1 MLKSASQWGSHSR
14 TELTRYGTCASG
26 KSSKANPKAVK
37 TQCVFADGTSI
48 LVSNFLAS
56 FIRAGDDLLFSLELE
71 AADSST
77 EIYIRS
83 ANPGAKRRDLFQTQ
97 IGYASRPRKDKRNNL
112 FVSTEV
118 SNPRLGVSAIYLPNE
133 PLRDY
138 FYVGNRHRAWDRQPS
153 LYELLQVDRN
163 ASPADLRLAF
173 KLRTLEL
180 RMAQS
185 AHKNLA
191 ALERAFNILARP
203 ELRACYDALL
213 DDPAFPTLFPYGGF
227 GSLLAAGDIS
237 HDGSTFYASRILSFL
252 PEQKFKHFRAP
263 LRKVAF
269 YNDRAIYRDSRR
281 KLEVLFDQ
289 TSLPLLWD
297 SSWNPWKH
305 LLGAKIGLK
314 ATFLLQSDL
323 RLFRTGM
330 KPGDSRKSKMC
341 VDNKRH
347 TSAHQPWPPTHQM
360 GIQSLLLRH
369 LTE

>member
-191 ALERAFNILARP
+191 ALVR
-203 ELRACYDALL
+203 C
-213 DDPAFPTLFPYGGF
+213 
-227 GSLLAAGDIS
+227 SLLAIS
-237 HDGSTFYASRILSFL
+237 HTTDRRFTLRESYRSSPSRNSNTSEHHCERLLFTTTAQSTEIRVENWKYSSTKRRCRCCGIRVGTRGSICWAPRSASRR
-252 PEQKFKHFRAP
+252 P
-263 LRKVAF
+263 F
-269 YNDRAIYRDSRR
+269 Y
-281 KLEVLFDQ
+281 F
-289 TSLPLLWD
+289 SL
-297 SSWNPWKH
+297 
-305 LLGAKIGLK
+305 I
-314 ATFLLQSDL
+314 
-323 RLFRTGM
+323 
-330 KPGDSRKSKMC
+330 
-341 VDNKRH
+341 
-347 TSAHQPWPPTHQM
+347 
-360 GIQSLLLRH
+360 
-369 LTE
+369 